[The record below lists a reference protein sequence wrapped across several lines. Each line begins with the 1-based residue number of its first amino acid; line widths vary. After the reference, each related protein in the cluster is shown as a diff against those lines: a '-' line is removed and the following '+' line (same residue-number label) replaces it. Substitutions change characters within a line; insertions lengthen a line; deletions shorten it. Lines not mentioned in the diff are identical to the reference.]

1 MERDL
6 YRRIIEHLDKKEY
19 TVITGARQTGKS
31 TILNQAAD
39 YCRKKNHPFVL
50 LNLENKDVFAEL
62 EQSPLNLLKFLPDT
76 GKKVMVFMDEV
87 QYLSDP
93 SNFLKLIYD
102 EYKDKIKIIA
112 TGSSAFYIDRKF
124 NDSLAGRKQIFFLPT
139 CSFDEYLKFMG
150 ADNLLDEIHQKKK
163 KKTYKSLVL
172 QLLKKEHDNYV
183 IYGGYPAVILE
194 KKPDDKINILTDI
207 RDSFIKKDILESG
220 VKNEIGFY
228 KLFRIL
234 AMQTGNLLNVNEL
247 SQTLQIKHETVEN
260 YLYVMQKC
268 FHIALVRPY
277 SKNIRN
283 ELTKMSKVYLLDT
296 GMINILTNNFQPLD
310 EKINKGNYWENIYYR
325 QIAEYYGMS
334 NINFWRTTS
343 GNEVDFIIHK
353 TGKPS
358 YAVEV
363 KYSNDKISEAK
374 YKKFRT
380 AYPEIDL
387 SFACYEP
394 FSEDFFRICMYKE

>member
-6 YRRIIEHLDKKEY
+6 YCKIIEHLDKKEY
-19 TVITGARQTGKS
+19 TIITGARQTGKS
-31 TILNQAAD
+31 TLLKQTAD
-39 YCRKKNHPFVL
+39 YCRKKNDPVL
-50 LNLENKDVFAEL
+50 FLNLENKDILAEL

-76 GKKVMVFMDEV
+76 DKKILVFMDEV

-102 EYKDKIKIIA
+102 EYNNKIKIIA

-124 NDSLAGRKQIFFLPT
+124 NDSLAGRKKIFFLPT
-139 CSFDEYLKFMG
+139 CSFIEYLEFIN
-150 ADNLLDEIHQKKK
+150 ADQLLDELNQIKK
-163 KKTYKSLVL
+163 KKTYKSLAL
-172 QLLKKEHDNYV
+172 QLLKKEYDNYV

-194 KKPDDKINILTDI
+194 KEIDDKINILTDI
-207 RDSFIKKDILESG
+207 RDSFVKKDILESG
-220 VKNEIGFY
+220 IKNEIEFY

-234 AMQTGNLLNVNEL
+234 AAQTGNLLNVNEL
-247 SQTLQIKHETVEN
+247 SKTLQIKHETVEN
-260 YLYVMQKC
+260 YLYVLQKC

-296 GMINILTNNFQPLD
+296 GMINVLTNNFQPLD

-325 QIAEYYGMS
+325 QIAELYGMS

-343 GNEVDFIIHK
+343 GNEVDFIIHE

-358 YAVEV
+358 RAVEI
-363 KYSNDKISEAK
+363 KYSNEKINESK
-374 YKKFRT
+374 YKKFRED
-380 AYPEIDL
+380 YPEIDL
-387 SFACYEP
+387 SFAYYEP
-394 FSEDFFRICMYKE
+394 FSEDFFRK

>member
-6 YRRIIEHLDKKEY
+6 YHKIIRHLDKNEH
-19 TVITGARQTGKS
+19 TIITGARQTGKS
-31 TILNQAAD
+31 TLLRQTAD
-39 YCRKKNHPFVL
+39 FCRKNNDPAVF
-50 LNLENKDVFAEL
+50 LNLENKDILTEL

-76 GKKVMVFMDEV
+76 DKKILVFLDEV

-102 EYKDKIKIIA
+102 EYKNKIKIIA
-112 TGSSAFYIDRKF
+112 SGSSAFYIDRKF

-139 CSFDEYLKFMG
+139 CSFIEYLKFIG
-150 ADNLLDEIHQKKK
+150 ADQLLDEISQIKNKES
-163 KKTYKSLVL
+163 YKSLAL
-172 QLLKKEHDNYV
+172 QLIKKEYDNYI

-194 KKPDDKINILTDI
+194 KRIDEKIDILTDI
-207 RDSFIKKDILESG
+207 RDSFVKKDILESG
-220 VKNEIGFY
+220 IKNEIEFY

-234 AMQTGNLLNVNEL
+234 AAQTGNLLNINEL
-247 SQTLQIKHETVEN
+247 SRTLQIKHETAEN

-283 ELTKMSKVYLLDT
+283 ELTKMPKVYLLDT
-296 GMINILTNNFQPLD
+296 GMINVLTNNFQPLD
-310 EKINKGNYWENIYYR
+310 KKINKGNFWENIYYR
-325 QIAEYYGMS
+325 RIAEIYGMS

-353 TGKPS
+353 TGEPS
-358 YAVEV
+358 RAVEV
-363 KYSNDKISEAK
+363 KYNNDKISGSR
-374 YKKFRT
+374 YKKFHED
-380 AYPEIDL
+380 YPEIDL
-387 SFACYEP
+387 SFAFYEP
-394 FSEDFFRICMYKE
+394 FSEDFFRIG

>member
-6 YRRIIEHLDKKEY
+6 YHKIIGHLDKNEH
-19 TVITGARQTGKS
+19 TIITGSRQTGKS
-31 TILNQAAD
+31 TLLRQTAD
-39 YCRKKNHPFVL
+39 YCGKMNVPVVF
-50 LNLENKDVFAEL
+50 LNLENKDILAEL

-76 GKKVMVFMDEV
+76 DKKIIVFMDEV

-102 EYKDKIKIIA
+102 EYKNKIKIIA

-124 NDSLAGRKQIFFLPT
+124 NDSLAGRKHLFFLPT
-139 CSFDEYLKFMG
+139 CSFNEYLKFIG
-150 ADNLLDEIHQKKK
+150 ANQLIDEINQIINKES
-163 KKTYKSLVL
+163 YKSLAL
-172 QLLKKEHDNYV
+172 QLLKKEYDNYI
-183 IYGGYPAVILE
+183 IYGGYPAVIIE
-194 KKPDDKINILTDI
+194 KNIEDKINILTDI

-220 VKNEIGFY
+220 IKNEIEFY

-234 AMQTGNLLNVNEL
+234 AAQTGNLLNINEL
-247 SQTLQIKHETVEN
+247 SKTLQIKHETVEN
-260 YLYVMQKC
+260 YLYVLQKC

-283 ELTKMSKVYLLDT
+283 ELTKMPKVYLLDT
-296 GMINILTNNFQPLD
+296 GMMNVLTNNFQPLD

-325 QIAEYYGMS
+325 RIAELYGMD

-358 YAVEV
+358 CAVEV
-363 KYSNDKISEAK
+363 KFSYDKINEAK
-374 YKKFRT
+374 YKKFHED
-380 AYPEIDL
+380 YPDIEL
-387 SFACYEP
+387 SFAYYEP
-394 FSEDFFRICMYKE
+394 FSEDFFRLGE

>member
-6 YRRIIEHLDKKEY
+6 YYKIIEHLDKNEY
-19 TVITGARQTGKS
+19 TIITGARQTGKS
-31 TILNQAAD
+31 TLLKQTAD
-39 YCRKKNHPFVL
+39 YCRKKNDPVVF
-50 LNLENKDVFAEL
+50 LNLENKDVLVEI
-62 EQSPLNLLKFLPDT
+62 EQSPLNVMKFLPDT
-76 GKKVMVFMDEV
+76 DKKIMVFMDEV

-102 EYKDKIKIIA
+102 EYKSKIKIIA

-139 CSFDEYLKFMG
+139 CSFNEYLKFIG
-150 ADNLLDEIHQKKK
+150 ADQLLDELNQIKKK
-163 KKTYKSLVL
+163 RTYKSLDL
-172 QLLKKEHDNYV
+172 QFLKKEFDSYI

-194 KKPDDKINILTDI
+194 KNIDGKIDILTDI

-220 VKNEIGFY
+220 VKNEIEFY
-228 KLFRIL
+228 KLFHIL
-234 AMQTGNLLNVNEL
+234 AAQTGNLLNINEL
-247 SQTLQIKHETVEN
+247 SKTIQIKHETVEN
-260 YLYVMQKC
+260 YLYVLQKC

-283 ELTKMSKVYLLDT
+283 ELTKMSKIYLLDT
-296 GMINILTNNFQPLD
+296 GMMNVLTNNFQPLD

-325 QIAEYYGMS
+325 QIAELYGMS

-358 YAVEV
+358 RAVEV
-363 KYSNDKISEAK
+363 KYNNEKINKAK
-374 YKKFRT
+374 YKKFRLD
-380 AYPEIDL
+380 YPEIDL
-387 SFACYEP
+387 SFAYYEP
-394 FSEDFFRICMYKE
+394 FSEDFFRIGI

>member
-1 MERDL
+1 M
-6 YRRIIEHLDKKEY
+6 KKDDP
-19 TVITGARQTGKS
+19 VV
-31 TILNQAAD
+31 
-39 YCRKKNHPFVL
+39 F
-50 LNLENKDVFAEL
+50 LNLENKEILSEL

-76 GKKVMVFMDEV
+76 DKKIMVFIDEV

-102 EYKDKIKIIA
+102 DYKNKIKIVA

-139 CSFDEYLKFMG
+139 CSFNEYLKFID
-150 ADNLLDEIHQKKK
+150 ANQLLEEVHQINNKKS
-163 KKTYKSLVL
+163 YKSLAL
-172 QLLKKEHDNYV
+172 HLLKKEHDNYV

-194 KKPDDKINILTDI
+194 KNIENKKDILTDI
-207 RDSFIKKDILESG
+207 RDSFVKKDILESG
-220 VKNEIGFY
+220 VKNEIEFY

-234 AMQTGNLLNVNEL
+234 AAQIGNLLNANEL
-247 SQTLQIKHETVEN
+247 SRTLQIKRETVEN
-260 YLYVMQKC
+260 YLYILQKC

-296 GMINILTNNFQPLD
+296 GMINVLTNNFQPLN
-310 EKINKGNYWENIYYR
+310 EKINKGNYWENVYFR
-325 QIAEYYGMS
+325 LLAEHFGIN

-353 TGKPS
+353 TGEPS
-358 YAVEV
+358 RAIEV
-363 KYSNDKISEAK
+363 KYSNDKINEDK
-374 YKKFRT
+374 YKKFR
-380 AYPEIDL
+380 ADYPEIDL
-387 SFACYEP
+387 LFAYYEP
-394 FSEDFFRICMYKE
+394 FSEDFFYRGINGLFSGSS